1 MAWLIVA
8 GRCQRRREDGGRMTA
23 CRDHDVLM
31 LTVEMGAEGR
41 WRGQR
46 PGSNVSMITM
56 EEPQWGQRWSS
67 SSESV
72 VSSQV
77 PSLCGDLV
85 DGAIWGAAAMSWR
98 ARASFSARVAPPL
111 ASRP

>member
-1 MAWLIVA
+1 MARLIVA
-8 GRCQRRREDGGRMTA
+8 GRCQRRRQQDGDRDGGA
-23 CRDHDVLM
+23 QGHDVLM
-31 LTVEMGAEGR
+31 LTVGTEGG
-41 WRGQR
+41 WRGQQ

-56 EEPQWGQRWSS
+56 REPQWGQGWSS

-72 VSSQV
+72 ASSQV
-77 PSLCGDLV
+77 PSFCGDLV

-98 ARASFSARVAPPL
+98 ARASLSARVVPPL